1 MSSSSSESSPSPRLR
16 SGRGGGRF
24 AAWSLSL
31 AGGASGEGTGETTT
45 SPSSSGEAAG
55 TVVHSSSTTVDEG
68 GDLSGGEFFLFVD
81 DALVVW
87 GGPGGELPRPR
98 RSWQVC
104 QVSWGDSSS
113 VGGGGWSQG
122 RIRREFG
129 RGGGDVSWVGEGWT

>member
-1 MSSSSSESSPSPRLR
+1 MSSSSSESTPSPRVR
-16 SGRGGGRF
+16 SGRSRL
-24 AAWSLSL
+24 AAWSRALT
-31 AGGASGEGTGETTT
+31 GGAPGEGSGGTTA

-55 TVVHSSSTTVDEG
+55 TAVRSTSTTEDEG
-68 GDLSGGEFFLFVD
+68 GDLSGGELFLFVD

-87 GGPGGELPRPR
+87 GRPGGELPRPR

-122 RIRREFG
+122 RIWM
-129 RGGGDVSWVGEGWT
+129 V